1 MADGPR
7 YLLRP
12 GVRAD
17 ADEFSALAERA
28 ELAVTTGDQ
37 ASALLLYENAL
48 RLWRGE
54 PLADVDLL
62 SAHPAVVNLTWQRS
76 AVVVAYAEVA
86 STTGW
91 NEKVL
96 GHLQALTAAEPLN
109 ERAHALLM
117 MAMTASGQRAAAL
130 KLYAGLSDRLDQELG
145 VRPGPSWRRRT
156 ITRCGRMPTPRPTAR
171 TMVTGPE
178 RGRSRRSTSC
188 RPTAGTSPAGPPN
201 WRSSRDADR
210 ADASAPGTVVI
221 SAIGGTAGV
230 GKTALALYWA
240 RQVADR
246 FPDGQ
251 LYVNLRGYD
260 PEQPLLAADALAGF
274 LRTLGVP
281 GQDIPAEL
289 DERAARY
296 RSLLAA
302 GECWCW
308 RTTRDRWT
316 RSARCPARQPRL
328 ARWRPGRHA
337 LFHRSFA
344 LYIPC
349 TRQPTSSTRVRPV
362 MIVMSFRLTAI

>member
-37 ASALLLYENAL
+37 ASALLLYESAL

-117 MAMTASGQRAAAL
+117 MAMTASGQRAAAI

-145 VRPGPSWRRRT
+145 VRPGPELAQAHDHAL
-156 ITRCGRMPTPRPTAR
+156 RPDADATADRADDGHRAR
-171 TMVTGPE
+171 TWPESPQHQLPPHGGNFTG
-178 RGRSRRSTSC
+178 R
-188 RPTAGTSPAGPPN
+188 TAELAELTAML
-201 WRSSRDADR
+201 DR

-260 PEQPLLAADALAGF
+260 PERPLLAADALAGF

-296 RSLLAA
+296 RSLLAGRRMLVLA
-302 GECWCW
+302 DNTGSVDQV
-308 RTTRDRWT
+308 RPLP
-316 RSARCPARQPRL
+316 CPP
-328 ARWRPGRHA
+328 A
-337 LFHRSFA
+337 LVASWS
-344 LYIPC
+344 PC
-349 TRQPTSSTRVRPV
+349 TSSSLIRP
-362 MIVMSFRLTAI
+362 LYPLH